1 MKVISTDKAP
11 AAIGP
16 YSQAIAVNGLL
27 FCSGQ
32 IALDPAT
39 GEFKSGTVED
49 ETKLVLENLK
59 GLLESA
65 GTGLDQVVKCTIF
78 LVDMADFA
86 AVNQV
91 YGQFFNNSKPARSTV
106 AVAALPRGAKV
117 EIEAVAVCK
126 N

>member
-1 MKVISTDKAP
+1 MKVISTDKVP

-16 YSQAIAVNGLL
+16 YSQAIAFNGLL

-39 GEFKSGTVED
+39 GEFRSGTVED
-49 ETKLVLENLK
+49 ETKQVLENLK

-65 GTGLDQVVKCTIF
+65 ETGLDQVVKCTIF

-91 YGQFFNNSKPARSTV
+91 YGQFFNNNKPARSTV